1 MAPDAFAGI
10 EPLLRHKLVTVTGRI
25 SRRGGTLSPILEN
38 MKPIDV
44 EAAAVN
50 KMPVTEW
57 R

>member
-10 EPLLRHKLVTVTGRI
+10 EPLLRHKLVPVTGRI